1 MQKLL
6 LPLLITLSTTILAKT
21 TDRNDTWER
30 MKRAQENIRKNNIKI
45 TVPGAAN
52 SSVIDNYLNSQSEK
66 SMVCWEE
73 NKWVKYELRG
83 DKLVLGGLFEL
94 PILENKGDIYAP
106 KYFGSDL
113 IVDFGK
119 NRITM
124 KNTIFALGG
133 DLVQDCRRY

>member
-1 MQKLL
+1 
-6 LPLLITLSTTILAKT
+6 
-21 TDRNDTWER
+21 
-30 MKRAQENIRKNNIKI
+30 MKIYLYSLFLFFISSFSY
-45 TVPGAAN
+45 
-52 SSVIDNYLNSQSEK
+52 SSVIDNYLNSQPEK

-83 DKLVLGGLFEL
+83 DKLILGGLIEL
-94 PILENKGDIYAP
+94 PILENKDDIYAA

-113 IVDFGK
+113 IVDFRK

-133 DLVQDCRRY
+133 DLVQDCRDYQ

>member
-1 MQKLL
+1 MKFF
-6 LPLLITLSTTILAKT
+6 LSSLFLFFISSFSY
-21 TDRNDTWER
+21 
-30 MKRAQENIRKNNIKI
+30 
-45 TVPGAAN
+45 
-52 SSVIDNYLNSQSEK
+52 SSVIDNYLNSQPEK

-94 PILENKGDIYAP
+94 PILENKGDIYAA

-113 IVDFGK
+113 IVDFRK

-133 DLVQDCRRY
+133 DLVINCKKY

>member
-1 MQKLL
+1 MKFF
-6 LPLLITLSTTILAKT
+6 LSSLFLFFISSFSY
-21 TDRNDTWER
+21 
-30 MKRAQENIRKNNIKI
+30 
-45 TVPGAAN
+45 
-52 SSVIDNYLNSQSEK
+52 SSVIDNYLNSQPEK

-94 PILENKGDIYAP
+94 PIIENKGDIYAA

-113 IVDFGK
+113 IVDFRR

-133 DLVQDCRRY
+133 DLVINCKKY

>member
-1 MQKLL
+1 MKFF
-6 LPLLITLSTTILAKT
+6 LSSLFIFF
-21 TDRNDTWER
+21 
-30 MKRAQENIRKNNIKI
+30 ISSFSY
-45 TVPGAAN
+45 
-52 SSVIDNYLNSQSEK
+52 SSVIDNYLNSQPEK

-94 PILENKGDIYAP
+94 PIIENKGDIYAA

-113 IVDFGK
+113 IVDFRK

-133 DLVQDCRRY
+133 DLVLNCKKYL

>member
-1 MQKLL
+1 MKFLLSSLL
-6 LPLLITLSTTILAKT
+6 LFFISSLSY
-21 TDRNDTWER
+21 
-30 MKRAQENIRKNNIKI
+30 
-45 TVPGAAN
+45 
-52 SSVIDNYLNSQSEK
+52 SSVIDNYLNSQPEK

-83 DKLVLGGLFEL
+83 NKLVLGGLFEL
-94 PILENKGDIYAP
+94 PILENKGDIYAA

-113 IVDFGK
+113 IVDFRK

-133 DLVQDCRRY
+133 DLVLDCRRY

>member
-1 MQKLL
+1 MKFLL
-6 LPLLITLSTTILAKT
+6 SSLFVFFISSLSY
-21 TDRNDTWER
+21 
-30 MKRAQENIRKNNIKI
+30 
-45 TVPGAAN
+45 
-52 SSVIDNYLNSQSEK
+52 SSVIDNYLNSQPEK

-94 PILENKGDIYAP
+94 PVIENKGDIYAA

-113 IVDFGK
+113 IVDFRK

-133 DLVQDCRRY
+133 DLVLDCRKYQ